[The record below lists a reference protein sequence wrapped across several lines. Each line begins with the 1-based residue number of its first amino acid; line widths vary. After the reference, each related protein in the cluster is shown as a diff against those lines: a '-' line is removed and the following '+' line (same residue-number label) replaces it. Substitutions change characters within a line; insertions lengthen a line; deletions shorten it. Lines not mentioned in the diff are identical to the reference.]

1 MTEIAVEVWC
11 NLLLLEIFTAIPG
24 TALRS
29 SSDPPMERQTSVTV
43 QNII

>member
-1 MTEIAVEVWC
+1 MTEITVEVWYK
-11 NLLLLEIFTAIPG
+11 LLLGIFTALPG

-29 SSDPPMERQTSVTV
+29 SSDPPMERQTFLTL